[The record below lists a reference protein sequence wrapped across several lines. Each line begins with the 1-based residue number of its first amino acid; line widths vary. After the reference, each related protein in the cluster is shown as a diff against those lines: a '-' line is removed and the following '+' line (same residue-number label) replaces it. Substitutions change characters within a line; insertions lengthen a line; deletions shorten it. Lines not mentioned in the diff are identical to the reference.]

1 MCDQLQVLMNDTVP
15 RIAFQATIL
24 AQVHKLS
31 IWYRPEPRES
41 AVPRRA
47 TSEEVF
53 LASIL
58 IRYLRYLCDRNP
70 KPVFLTV
77 LQHASVPHTRYDMG
91 LCALRNS
98 QQPTLELRI
107 HAPQFYRHMI
117 TYDRVVNYLRYTLL
131 DPHEENH
138 TAWSND
144 AERLIEFLQISEQTE
159 DDKQP
164 VGLRRKLLWAVYAP
178 LRTSKRLTGAYPDP
192 GLPRARAGRAAARDS
207 TEGTSSWRETS
218 LDNFVFKH
226 CDPWLQIQYVWAT
239 LSLQW
244 RTKIMGA
251 IGGE

>member
-1 MCDQLQVLMNDTVP
+1 MYDQLQLLINDAVP
-15 RIAFQATIL
+15 RIAFQAIML

-47 TSEEVF
+47 NSDEIF
-53 LASIL
+53 LASVL
-58 IRYLRYLCDRNP
+58 IRYLRYLSNRSP
-70 KPVFLTV
+70 TPVCLSV
-77 LQHASVPHTRYDMG
+77 LQHATVPHARYDMG
-91 LCALRNS
+91 VRSS
-98 QQPTLELRI
+98 QQTTLELRI

-117 TYDRVVNYLRYTLL
+117 TYDTLVNYLRYTLL

-144 AERLIEFLQISEQTE
+144 AERLIDFLQISEQTE
-159 DDKQP
+159 DNEQP
-164 VGLRRKLLWAVYAP
+164 VGLLRKLPWAVYTRF
-178 LRTSKRLTGAYPDP
+178 RTSKRLTGAYPDP
-192 GLPRARAGRAAARDS
+192 GLPRARAGRAASPDC
-207 TEGTSSWRETS
+207 TEMTGSC

-226 CDPWLQIQYVWAT
+226 CDSWLQIQYVWAT

-244 RTKIMGA
+244 RAKIMGA